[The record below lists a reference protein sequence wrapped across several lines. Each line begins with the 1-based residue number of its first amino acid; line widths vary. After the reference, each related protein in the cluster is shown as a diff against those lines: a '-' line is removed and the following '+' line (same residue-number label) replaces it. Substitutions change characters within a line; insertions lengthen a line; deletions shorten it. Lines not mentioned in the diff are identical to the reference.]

1 MATRVKIFFIARIS
15 RNKSIFIFGLS
26 IFRMHFPSEKKG
38 FIHINILSEPPLIK
52 IPSSPTSLS
61 DPLQLCGPFTYL
73 ALESNPDHKNNKNN
87 VSYKNESISVLF
99 RPLVNSL
106 LSSISTSNGMKTLQ
120 LRGICFSLTA
130 FFNAIALSN
139 KRLFLCVLYKSFIS
153 CTFICFKSLFHKV

>member
-1 MATRVKIFFIARIS
+1 MWPPGWRIFSSPAFPETKVFLFLALVYSECIFQVKKKVLYILTYC
-15 RNKSIFIFGLS
+15 RN
-26 IFRMHFPSEKKG
+26 
-38 FIHINILSEPPLIK
+38 PLK

-61 DPLQLCGPFTYL
+61 DPLQLFGPFTYL
-73 ALESNPDHKNNKNN
+73 ALESNPDNKNNKNN
-87 VSYKNESISVLF
+87 VSYENESISVLF

-153 CTFICFKSLFHKV
+153 YMFICFKSLFHKV